1 MGAGAICTARHGFSR
16 QEVGKSTT
24 ERTLLANKLNGHIE
38 GDKTMGLIIL
48 VLLLALLLGGL
59 GFASHIFWIIAAVV
73 FIAWL
78 VGFGVAR
85 GEGSG
90 GRARWYRW

>member
-1 MGAGAICTARHGFSR
+1 MSARQTGIDR
-16 QEVGKSTT
+16 V
-24 ERTLLANKLNGHIE
+24 NGVIR
-38 GDKTMGLIIL
+38 MGLIIL
-48 VLLLALLLGGL
+48 VLLLALLFSGI
-59 GFASHIFWIIAAVV
+59 GFAVHIFWFIAAVV

-85 GEGSG
+85 GEGAG